1 MADLSQF
8 KEAAAAVQ
16 HSPHAVSAWE
26 HVEALAADLDRP
38 DDIVGLYNETLAGA
52 VEPQVA
58 EMIGERAGGFCDE
71 WFGDDP
77 SILEK
82 ILVRVTALAPA
93 SDTALQRLSVI
104 YTVAERWTDALG
116 LYDRAVDATKDRAR
130 RVRLL
135 REAAQLAKDVANQ
148 PDKAIGYYQLLLPL
162 TPEDGQISQSLER
175 LLERHERWPDL
186 IQLWESRL
194 DGQSKKERERT
205 RSRIAS
211 VWLDNLGDPQRALAA
226 AKPLLAEADDDR
238 EPTQLLE
245 RVLLSPNAN
254 KTVRDAALDLLR
266 SHYDQT
272 ARPREV
278 IRVLEQVIALDP
290 ASSGPLHEEAGA
302 RLAELDDLPAA
313 MDHYAALLAMA
324 PGSSATE
331 DKLRQLAERGGHHD
345 RYADGVAAAARASRD
360 ATRRVELLGE
370 AARTRLDRLLDVPGA
385 IDLLVEAAAT
395 GGAAEQVQLGVAR
408 RLVALYAQTNRPR
421 ERLTMLERQAQ
432 LETSE
437 QARSSLL
444 SEAAKLAESLGD
456 TERALALWERRIDS
470 DPSDLSGLDARITIL
485 ESQERWDDLVAAL
498 ESRAAKV
505 TAPNQKRADLER
517 VALVHHQRRGD
528 LAAAISAW
536 QRVVTDNK
544 DDEDAISALADLLAE
559 TSRWQ
564 EMAEL
569 LEAASGRATKRTIA
583 RLVRLG
589 DALRNH
595 LAQPVRALAA
605 YRNAI
610 AIAPA
615 SAEAR
620 DGLTA
625 LLEIAATRAGAA
637 DALAQALRINGDLG
651 GVLELLPARLAEARD
666 DRTKLALLREAAQLR
681 LEHKHDAPGA
691 LADLARAFP
700 LAPRDQLIEHQ
711 ILSLAKT
718 TGDYAAAAGAYA
730 RAIDAL
736 DASGADA
743 REAARLR
750 MAYADIV
757 AEHLDD
763 LPRATDAYSQVVA
776 IEPGNRRAVHS
787 FASLGAQLGRWDEA
801 AAAVIRYCGVREAFD
816 DELLGILEVAAAAKP
831 AKSYDALAVALT
843 AGLDKHKLPGA
854 AGALFFQRLAT
865 IHRDHRKDR
874 TAAVRAVRRALE
886 LGGERQTWL
895 AELVALERD
904 IGTTPALL
912 DALRRLADADARD
925 LDSLV
930 GAADVASKLGE
941 REQALQIL
949 SAVLGRATSAWR
961 GTAAIRSARSVDAVA
976 KWAIDALV
984 DLYRTG
990 GRARAAVDTLVEAAR
1005 LPFDALIRR
1014 DLRLRAAQLATVE
1027 LADNAAAIEMYRSVL
1042 AHSPGDLEVID
1053 RLAHLL
1059 AVEDR
1064 VPELLTLRQIQ
1075 LGLESAQPDSVDK
1088 KLGLRLELARLVGI
1102 IEERGGRLDALKA
1115 NLEDRPGH
1123 EPSIEAVADLLT
1135 AKGQHKA
1142 LADLLEQQALRLESA
1157 GEQARAAKL
1166 WSRYAHVAETET
1178 KEVERAIAG
1187 HRRVVALAPT
1197 SESLRALARL
1207 NLERS
1212 QPGQAVP
1219 WLESLLGTVPPAE
1232 RLLVVSQLAKA
1243 HLSAN
1248 QPDRAIAAI
1257 EMNLDDREVTGI
1269 GVPPRGTGERSETA
1283 GGGTPDGS
1291 AGRTASGAARGID
1304 RESALELR
1312 LLLAEL
1318 YRKAEMWEPLA
1329 RHLTRSLPLVK
1340 DDKLAREFAR
1350 EASSIYLHKLGS
1362 PAKAIPA
1369 LETALTLDPTDR
1381 DLRTALAI
1389 GQRVAGKLTEARAA
1403 LTELINDF
1411 GRRRSPERAA
1421 LHVELARVS
1430 LAEGK
1435 ADEAMAEMEAA
1446 SKMDVSNAAIQ
1457 KELAEMA
1464 RSAGQLDKAERTYRA
1479 LLLVVRR
1486 QPPGDDEIAVGASE
1500 VLFELHK
1507 LAQARGETRG
1517 GGDPDGL
1524 AGPRGSDQAKELL
1537 ESAME
1542 TAIQSDAE
1550 VRRLRRSLLA
1560 HGEGEL
1566 LLTVLDRRLATNPE
1580 PHSQARLLSDMAET
1594 LDGQLKRHDEAL
1606 DALIRAIGVMP
1617 SRTDL
1622 HDRAR
1627 ELARRTGQTK
1637 RFVAA
1642 VDAVVDRLRRKDD
1655 PPLIANLLM
1664 RAGEALEQDANDLR
1678 GATSLYR
1685 RVEILGERLAEAF
1698 YAQARVAAALGDV
1711 AEQART
1717 LDKMFELAG
1726 TDAEPTPAQVD
1737 ALYRLAEIFLGSD
1750 TRRRQGF
1757 DLLERAFGAE
1767 PRWAQAGRLLR
1778 AAAAGG
1784 ASDDK
1789 LMAMFERVARNGGD
1803 PEVLLDFLERRAAGP
1818 AATPAQIREAVD
1830 LAVDQGQDQRAEA
1843 LLVRAVAAARET
1855 ATGLGSAPWAV
1866 LALAERRLAAG
1877 DLTQARDLTY
1887 EIAPIADDVSGK
1899 EPIDGLAMRIATRAL
1914 AHRRVDLAAD
1924 VYEFL
1929 RERSPADRAVWQP
1942 LLSIYRELGDG
1953 DRLGS
1958 VISSTLPNLITP
1970 AERNALRLEHVRF
1983 LIENLKRHHDAL
1995 DVLRDALADDA
2006 DNLEAAELYEAS
2018 LRQLGDDDG
2027 IAEFLWSRFDDAQ
2040 RRGHRDST
2048 VDVAIR
2054 LGDLLERTGSPDAA
2068 RVYRAALV
2076 VAPDDREIL
2085 RRVVA
2090 QLGDHDSPRDG
2101 AMLMERLLAAETP
2114 ERAPELAGRLATM
2127 WEAAGDPKGV
2137 QRTLELAHKSA
2148 PDDLAIHD
2156 RLERWYRDRE
2166 LWPELAELM
2175 TRDAERA
2182 PDAAAVER
2190 LREAATVYS
2199 GFLGQPLKAAEVLRK
2214 ARQRAPHVPALVTDH
2229 AAALAA
2235 AGELDAAQR
2244 AIGEA
2249 LATVHGDGRTQLL
2262 LLRAN
2267 FRQQLG
2273 DDASAVSDLTEAYE
2287 LDKERGAENL
2297 VNGLERLRLRSE
2309 RDGDLPTERTATLK
2323 LAQLL
2328 VATGELERGRAFLVG
2343 WIERDPRDADPLIQL
2358 CDLDES
2364 IGHWD
2369 GVAAAATRLAYV
2381 TEGEAQ
2387 LTAALRSAAAS
2398 TQAGRPA
2405 DAVPVLE
2412 LVHQHQPGAQ
2422 VVRDKLREVYEAA
2435 GEYRLLAGVLVAD
2448 ADHGEDVAARYASY
2462 KRAAEIYLYHLEDA
2476 PSAQVPAQRALE
2488 LQPDDHAALMLNVD
2502 VLIHSGHLEDAGKTL
2517 ETAIGAQKKRTPE
2530 LAVLQQRM
2538 GKVSAALGDRDS
2550 QLGWLKKA
2558 FDVDRKNAEVAAEL
2572 AQLATE
2578 IGDYELAL
2586 KPLRA
2591 ITLMDN
2597 PAPVTRPMALLW
2609 EAKIEHARGNRAK
2622 AELWAKK
2629 ALREDPAFSDAQQ
2642 FLDELGGA

>member
-1 MADLSQF
+1 MADLSHF
-8 KEAAAAVQ
+8 KEAAAAVK

-26 HVEALAADLDRP
+26 QVEALAADLDRP
-38 DDIVGLYNETLAGA
+38 DDIVGLYNETLKGA

-77 SILEK
+77 QILEK
-82 ILVRVTALAPA
+82 ILVQVTALAPA

-116 LYDRAVDATKDRAR
+116 LYDRAVDATKDKVR

-148 PDKAIGYYQLLLPL
+148 PDKAIGYYQRLLPL
-162 TPEDGQISQSLER
+162 TPEDGQVSQSLER
-175 LLERHERWPDL
+175 LLERHERWAEL

-194 DGQSKKERERT
+194 ETQSKKERERS
-205 RSRIAS
+205 RLRIAS
-211 VWLDNLGDPQRALAA
+211 VWLDNLRDPQRALAA
-226 AKPLLAEADDDR
+226 GKPLLAEADDDK
-238 EPTQLLE
+238 ESTQLLE
-245 RVLLSPNAN
+245 RIIESASAS
-254 KTVRDAALDLLR
+254 KGVRDAALDLLR
-266 SHYDQT
+266 SHYDAT
-272 ARPREV
+272 SRPREV
-278 IRVLEQVIALDP
+278 IRVLEKVIALDP
-290 ASSGPLHEEAGA
+290 PNSGPLHEEAGT

-313 MDHYAALLAMA
+313 MDHFAALLAMA

-331 DKLRQLAERGGHHD
+331 EKLRQLAERGGHHD
-345 RYADGVAAAARASRD
+345 RYADGVAAAARACQD
-360 ATRRVELLGE
+360 PTRQVELLGE
-370 AARTRLDRLLDVPGA
+370 AARTRLDRLNDTEGA
-385 IDLLVEAAAT
+385 IKLLVEASAT
-395 GGAAEQVQLGVAR
+395 GGASEHEQLSVAR
-408 RLVALYAQTNRPR
+408 RLAALYAQTNRPR
-421 ERLTMLERQAQ
+421 ERLGMLERQAQ
-432 LETSE
+432 LEASE
-437 QARSSLL
+437 VAKSSIL
-444 SEAAKLAESLGD
+444 SEAAKLAETLGD

-470 DPSDLSGLDARITIL
+470 DPSDLSGLDARIGIL
-485 ESQERWDDLVAAL
+485 DSQERWDDLVAAL

-505 TAPNQKRADLER
+505 TAPNQKRADLVR
-517 VALVHHQRRGD
+517 VALVHHHQRKD
-528 LAAAISAW
+528 LVAAIAAW
-536 QRVVTDNK
+536 QRVVADNK
-544 DDEDAISALADLLAE
+544 DDEEGISALADLLAE
-559 TSRWQ
+559 TDRWK
-564 EMAEL
+564 EMADL
-569 LEAASGRATKRTIA
+569 LESASGRATQRTIA

-589 DALRNH
+589 EALRAH
-595 LAQPVRALAA
+595 LDQPVRALSA

-610 AIAPA
+610 AIDPG
-615 SAEAR
+615 SKEAR
-620 DGLTA
+620 LGLTA
-625 LLEIAATRAGAA
+625 LLDIAATRLGAA
-637 DALAQALRINGDLG
+637 DALAQAFRINGDLG
-651 GVLELLPARLAEARD
+651 GVLDLLPARLTEAKD
-666 DRTKLALLREAAQLR
+666 DRTRLALLREAAQLR
-681 LEHKHDAPGA
+681 LDHKHDAPGA

-711 ILSLAKT
+711 IVSLAKT
-718 TGDYAAAAGAYA
+718 TGDYATAAAAYEQA
-730 RAIDAL
+730 IAAIDAT
-736 DASGADA
+736 GGDA

-757 AEHLDD
+757 AEHLNDRS
-763 LPRATDAYSQVVA
+763 RAGDAYVKVA
-776 IEPGNRRAVHS
+776 AVEPGNRRAAQS
-787 FASLGAQLGRWDEA
+787 FAGLGAQLGRWDEA
-801 AAAVIRYCGVREAFD
+801 ATVVVRYCGVREAFD
-816 DELLGILEVAAAAKP
+816 DELLSSLEMAAASAG
-831 AKSYDALAVALT
+831 AHDALAAALS
-843 AGLDKHKLPGA
+843 AALDKHKLPGA
-854 AGALFFQRLAT
+854 AGALFAQRLAV
-865 IHRDHRKDR
+865 IHRDHRSDPP
-874 TAAVRAVRRALE
+874 AAIRALRRALE
-886 LGGERQTWL
+886 LGGERVAWL
-895 AELVALERD
+895 TDLVALEREQ
-904 IGTTPALL
+904 GTSGSLL
-912 DALRRLADADARD
+912 DALRRLADADGRD
-925 LDSLV
+925 LDALV
-930 GAADVASKLGE
+930 GAADVAGKLGE
-941 REQALQIL
+941 REQALAIL
-949 SAVLGRATSAWR
+949 SAVLGRATAAWR

-976 KWAIDALV
+976 RWAIDALV

-990 GRARAAVDTLVEAAR
+990 GRARAAVDTLIEAAR
-1005 LPFDALIRR
+1005 LPFDQNTRR
-1014 DLRLRAAQLATVE
+1014 DMRLRAAQLATVE
-1027 LADNAAAIEMYRSVL
+1027 LGDNAAAIDMYRSVL
-1042 AHSPGDLEVID
+1042 AQAPNDLEVIE

-1059 AVEDR
+1059 GLEDR

-1075 LGLESAQPDSVDK
+1075 LGLENSVADSGEK
-1088 KLGLRLELARLVGI
+1088 KLALRLELARLVGI

-1123 EPSIEAVADLLT
+1123 EASIDAVAELL
-1135 AKGQHKA
+1135 AGKGAHRA
-1142 LADLLEQQALRLESA
+1142 LVDLLEQQAQRLETA
-1157 GEQARAAKL
+1157 GELPRAAKL
-1166 WSRYAHVAETET
+1166 WARYAQVAETET

-1219 WLESLLGTVPPAE
+1219 WLESLLGTVPAAE

-1248 QPDRAIAAI
+1248 QPDRAITAI
-1257 EMNLDDREVTGI
+1257 EVNLDDK
-1269 GVPPRGTGERSETA
+1269 
-1283 GGGTPDGS
+1283 DQ
-1291 AGRTASGAARGID
+1291 
-1304 RESALELR
+1304 ALELR
-1312 LLLAEL
+1312 TLLADL

-1329 RHLTRSLPLVK
+1329 RHLTRSLPLLK

-1350 EASSIYLHKLGS
+1350 EASTIYLHKLTS

-1369 LETALTLDPTDR
+1369 LETALQLDPTDR

-1403 LTELINDF
+1403 LAELINDF

-1421 LHVELARVS
+1421 LHVELARVAQ
-1430 LAEGK
+1430 AEGK
-1435 ADEAMAEMEAA
+1435 IDEAMAEMEAA

-1486 QPPGDDEIAVGASE
+1486 QPPGDDEAAVGASE

-1507 LAQARGETRG
+1507 LAQARGEPAG
-1517 GGDPDGL
+1517 GGN
-1524 AGPRGSDQAKELL
+1524 DQAKELL

-1542 TAIQSDAE
+1542 AAIQSDAE
-1550 VRRLRRSLLA
+1550 VRRLRRSLIA
-1560 HGEGEL
+1560 HNEGEL
-1566 LLTVLDRRLATNPE
+1566 LLTVLERRLATNPE

-1594 LDGQLKRHDEAL
+1594 LDVQLQRYNESL

-1622 HDRAR
+1622 HERAR
-1627 ELARRTGQTK
+1627 ELAKRTGQSK
-1637 RFVAA
+1637 RFVDA

-1664 RAGEALEQDANDLR
+1664 RAGEALEQDAGDLR
-1678 GATSLYR
+1678 GAANLYR

-1698 YAQARVAAALGDV
+1698 YAQARVAAALGDT

-1726 TDAEPTPAQVD
+1726 TDSEPTPAQID

-1757 DLLERAFGAE
+1757 ELLERAFVAE

-1778 AAAAGG
+1778 QAAAGDP
-1784 ASDDK
+1784 SDEK
-1789 LMAMFERVARNGGD
+1789 IMQMYERVARNGGD
-1803 PEVLLDFLERRAAGP
+1803 GELLLDFLERRAAQPG
-1818 AATPAQIREAVD
+1818 ATPTQIREAVD
-1830 LAVDQGQDQRAEA
+1830 LAVEQGQDQRAEA

-1855 ATGLGSAPWAV
+1855 VDGLASAPWAV

-1877 DLTQARDLTY
+1877 DLTQAKDLTY
-1887 EIAPIADDVSGK
+1887 EIAPIADLEGR
-1899 EPIDGLAMRIATRAL
+1899 EAIDGLAMRIATRAL
-1914 AHRRVDLAAD
+1914 AHRRIDLAAD

-1942 LLSIYRELGDG
+1942 LLSIYRELGDA

-1958 VISSTLPNLITP
+1958 VISSTLPNLVTP

-1983 LIENLKRHHDAL
+1983 LIDNLKRHHDAL
-1995 DVLRDALADDA
+1995 DVLRDALVDDA
-2006 DNLEAAELYEAS
+2006 DNLEAAELYES
-2018 LRQLGDDDG
+2018 TLRQLGDDDG
-2027 IAEFLWSRFDDAQ
+2027 IAEFLWSRFEDAQ

-2048 VDVAIR
+2048 VDVALR
-2054 LGDLLERTGSPDAA
+2054 LGDLLEKTGSPDAV
-2068 RVYRAALV
+2068 RVYRAALI

-2090 QLGDHDSPRDG
+2090 QLGEHDAPREG
-2101 AMLMERLLAAETP
+2101 AVLMERLLAVETP

-2127 WEAAGDPKGV
+2127 WEAAGDMKGV
-2137 QRTLELAHKSA
+2137 QRTLELAHRSA

-2156 RLERWYRDRE
+2156 RLEKWYRDRE

-2182 PDAAAVER
+2182 SDSVAVDR

-2214 ARQRAPHVPALVTDH
+2214 ARQRAPHVAELVTDH

-2249 LATVHGDGRTQLL
+2249 LATVTGAGRTALL

-2273 DDASAVSDLTEAYE
+2273 DDSSAVSDLTEAYE
-2287 LDKERGAENL
+2287 LDKDRGTETL
-2297 VNGLERLRLRSE
+2297 VNGLERLRARSE
-2309 RDGDLPTERTATLK
+2309 RDGDLPTERLATLK

-2328 VATGELERGRAFLVG
+2328 VTHGELERGRAFLVG
-2343 WIERDPRDADPLIQL
+2343 WIERDPRDAEPLYQL
-2358 CDLDES
+2358 CELDES
-2364 IGHWD
+2364 IQHWD

-2381 TEGEAQ
+2381 TEGDAQ
-2387 LTAALRSAAAS
+2387 VEAALRAASAS

-2412 LVHQHQPGAQ
+2412 LVHQQQPGAA
-2422 VVRDKLREVYEAA
+2422 VVRDKLREVYDAA
-2435 GEYRLLAGVLVAD
+2435 GEFRLLAGVLVAD
-2448 ADHGEDVAARYASY
+2448 ADHGSDPAARYANY
-2462 KRAAEIYLYHLEDA
+2462 KRAAELYLYHLED
-2476 PSAQVPAQRALE
+2476 PTSAQVPAQRALE

-2502 VLIHSGHLEDAGKTL
+2502 VLIQSGQLEDAGRTL
-2517 ETAIGAQKKRTPE
+2517 EAAIGAQKKRTPE

-2538 GKVSAALGDRDS
+2538 GKVAAALGDRDG

-2597 PAPVTRPMALLW
+2597 PSPVTRPMALLW

-2642 FLDELGGA
+2642 FLDELGGS

>member
-8 KEAAAAVQ
+8 QEAAAAVK

-26 HVEALAADLDRP
+26 QVEALAADLDKP
-38 DDIVGLYNETLAGA
+38 DDIVALFNEVLGSTLGGKL
-52 VEPQVA
+52 EPEVA

-71 WFGDDP
+71 WFGDEP
-77 SILEK
+77 AVLEK
-82 ILVRVTALAPA
+82 ILARVIKLAPA

-104 YTVAERWTDALG
+104 FTVAERWSDALG
-116 LYDRAVDATKDRAR
+116 LYDRAVEATKDRAR

-162 TPEDGQISQSLER
+162 TPDDAQISQSLER
-175 LLERHERWPDL
+175 LLERHERWAEL
-186 IQLWESRL
+186 ISLWEGRL
-194 DGQSKKERERT
+194 DGQSKADRQRT
-205 RSRIAS
+205 RQRIAQ
-211 VWLDNLGDPQRALAA
+211 VWLDSLRDPQRALAA
-226 AKPLLAEADDDR
+226 AKPLLAEADDDK

-245 RVLLSPNAN
+245 RILESDNAT
-254 KTVRDAALDLLR
+254 KAVRDAALDLLR
-266 SHYDQT
+266 SHHD
-272 ARPREV
+272 AAGRPREV
-278 IRVLEQVIALDP
+278 IRVLERVIALDP
-290 ASSGPLHEEAGA
+290 PVSGPLHEEAGA
-302 RLAELDDLPAA
+302 RLADLDDLPAA
-313 MDHYAALLAMA
+313 MNHYAALLAMA

-331 DKLRQLAERGGHHD
+331 EKLRQLAERGGHHD
-345 RYADGVAAAARASRD
+345 RYADGVATAARASRD
-360 ATRRVELLGE
+360 ATRQVELLGE
-370 AARTRLDRLLDVPGA
+370 AARTRLDKLHDVEGA
-385 IDLLVEAAAT
+385 IRLLVEATQAE
-395 GGAAEQVQLGVAR
+395 GAGDHEQLGVAR
-408 RLVALYAQTNRPR
+408 KLAGLYAQTNRPR
-421 ERLTMLERQAQ
+421 ERLGMLERQAQ
-432 LETSE
+432 LEASE
-437 QARSSLL
+437 VARSSIL

-456 TERALALWERRIDS
+456 TERALLLWERRIDS
-470 DPSDLSGLDARITIL
+470 DPNDLSGLDARIGIL
-485 ESQERWDDLVAAL
+485 DNQGRWDELVDAL
-498 ESRAAKV
+498 ESRANKV
-505 TAPNQKRADLER
+505 AAPNQKRADLVR
-517 VALVHHQRRGD
+517 VALVHHHQRKD
-528 LAAAISAW
+528 LNAAITAW
-536 QRVVTDNK
+536 QRVVADHPG
-544 DDEDAISALADLLAE
+544 DEEGISALADLLAE
-559 TSRWQ
+559 TGRWQ
-564 EMAEL
+564 EMADL
-569 LEAASGRATKRTIA
+569 LESSSGRSTQRTIA

-589 DALRNH
+589 DALREH
-595 LAQPVRALAA
+595 LAHPARALAA

-610 AIAPA
+610 AIDPG
-615 SAEAR
+615 SKEAR
-620 DGLTA
+620 AGLTA
-625 LLEIAATRAGAA
+625 LLDIAATRAQAA
-637 DALAQALRINGDLG
+637 DALAQSFRTNGDLG
-651 GVLELLPARLAEARD
+651 GVLDLLPARLAEAKD
-666 DRTKLALLREAAQLR
+666 DRTRLALLREAAQLR
-681 LEHKHDAPGA
+681 LEHKHDAAGA
-691 LADLARAFP
+691 LADLARTFP

-711 ILSLAKT
+711 VVSLAKS
-718 TGDYAAAAGAYA
+718 TGDYATAATAYA
-730 RAIDAL
+730 QAIGAIDAT
-736 DASGADA
+736 GDA

-750 MAYADIV
+750 MAYGDILAD
-757 AEHLDD
+757 HLND
-763 LPRATDAYSQVVA
+763 RAQAGDAYAQVAQV
-776 IEPGNRRAVHS
+776 EPGNRRVVLA
-787 FASLGAQLGRWDEA
+787 FASLGAQLGRWDDA
-801 AAAVIRYCGVREAFD
+801 AQVIVRYASVREGFD
-816 DELLGILEVAAAAKP
+816 DELLSILEMAADASKAH
-831 AKSYDALAVALT
+831 DALAQALT
-843 AGLDKHKLPGA
+843 QALDKHKLPSA
-854 AGALFFQRLAT
+854 AGALFHHRLAI
-865 IHRDHRKDR
+865 IHRDHRADR
-874 TAAVRAVRRALE
+874 PAAIRAIRRALE
-886 LGGERQTWL
+886 LGGERQAWL
-895 AELVALERD
+895 TELVNLERD
-904 IGTTPALL
+904 QGVSPLLL
-912 DALRRLADADARD
+912 DGLRRLADADGRD

-941 REQALQIL
+941 REQALAIL
-949 SAVLGRATSAWR
+949 SAVLGRATAAWR

-1005 LPFDALIRR
+1005 LPFDQTTRR
-1014 DLRLRAAQLATVE
+1014 DMRLRAAQLATVE
-1027 LADNAAAIEMYRSVL
+1027 LGDNAAAIDMYRSVL
-1042 AHSPGDLEVID
+1042 AQSPNDLEVIE

-1059 AVEDR
+1059 GLEDR

-1075 LGLESAQPDSVDK
+1075 LGLETDGEK
-1088 KLGLRLELARLVGI
+1088 KLALRLELARLVGI
-1102 IEERGGRLDALKA
+1102 VEERGGRLDALKA

-1123 EPSIEAVADLLT
+1123 EASIDAVADLL
-1135 AKGQHKA
+1135 AGKGQHKA
-1142 LADLLEQQALRLESA
+1142 LVDLLEQQAQRLETASDSP
-1157 GEQARAAKL
+1157 RAAKL
-1166 WSRYAHVAETET
+1166 WARYAHVAETET
-1178 KEVERAIAG
+1178 REVERAISG

-1197 SESLRALARL
+1197 SDSLRALARL

-1219 WLESLLGTVPPAE
+1219 WLESLLGTVPAGE

-1243 HLSAN
+1243 HLSAH

-1257 EMNLDDREVTGI
+1257 EVNLDDKEQ
-1269 GVPPRGTGERSETA
+1269 
-1283 GGGTPDGS
+1283 
-1291 AGRTASGAARGID
+1291 
-1304 RESALELR
+1304 ALELR
-1312 LLLAEL
+1312 TLLADL
-1318 YRKAEMWEPLA
+1318 YRKAEQFEPLA
-1329 RHLTRSLPLVK
+1329 RHLTRSLPLLK
-1340 DDKLAREFAR
+1340 DEKLAREFAR
-1350 EASSIYLHKLGS
+1350 EASTIYLHKLGS

-1389 GQRVAGKLTEARAA
+1389 GQRVAGKLVEARAA

-1411 GRRRSPERAA
+1411 GRRRSPDRAA
-1421 LHVELARVS
+1421 LHVELARVAQ
-1430 LAEGK
+1430 AEGK
-1435 ADEAMAEMEAA
+1435 IDEALTEMESA

-1464 RSAGQLDKAERTYRA
+1464 RTAGQLDKAERTYRA

-1486 QPPGDDEIAVGASE
+1486 QPPGDDENAVGASE
-1500 VLFELHK
+1500 VLFELHQ
-1507 LAQARGETRG
+1507 LAASRGEK
-1517 GGDPDGL
+1517 
-1524 AGPRGSDQAKELL
+1524 DQGKELL

-1542 TAIQSDAE
+1542 AAIQSDAE
-1550 VRRLRRSLLA
+1550 VRRLRRSLIA

-1566 LLTVLDRRLATNPE
+1566 LLGVLERRLATNPE

-1594 LDGQLKRHDEAL
+1594 LDVHLNRHDEAL
-1606 DALIRAIGVMP
+1606 EALIRAIGVMP

-1627 ELARRTGQTK
+1627 DLARRTGQIK
-1637 RFVAA
+1637 RFVDA

-1664 RAGEALEQDANDLR
+1664 RAGEALEQDGNDLR
-1678 GATSLYR
+1678 GAANLYR

-1698 YAQARVAAALGDV
+1698 YAQARVAAALGDT

-1757 DLLERAFGAE
+1757 DLLERAFAAE

-1778 AAAAGG
+1778 TAAGHD
-1784 ASDDK
+1784 ANDDRV
-1789 LMAMFERVARNGGD
+1789 MHMYERVARNGGD
-1803 PEVLLDFLERRAAGP
+1803 GELLLDFLERRTAQPG
-1818 AATPAQIREAVD
+1818 ATPAQIREAVD
-1830 LAVDQGQDQRAEA
+1830 LAVEQGQEARAEA
-1843 LLVRAVAAARET
+1843 LLVRAVAAARDT
-1855 ATGLGSAPWAV
+1855 ALGLGSAPWAV

-1877 DLTQARDLTY
+1877 DLTQARDLAY
-1887 EIAPIADDVSGK
+1887 EIAPIIDHVEGN
-1899 EPIDGLAMRIATRAL
+1899 EPVDGLAMRIATRAL
-1914 AHRRVDLAAD
+1914 AHRRIDLAAD

-1983 LIENLKRHHDAL
+1983 LLENLKRHHDAL

-2027 IAEFLWSRFDDAQ
+2027 IAEFLWSRFEDAQ

-2048 VDVAIR
+2048 VDVALR
-2054 LGDLLERTGSPDAA
+2054 LGDLLEKTGSPDIA
-2068 RVYRAALV
+2068 RVYRAALI

-2085 RRVVA
+2085 RRVIN
-2090 QLGDHDSPRDG
+2090 QLGEHDAPREG
-2101 AMLMERLLAAETP
+2101 AVLMERLLAVETP

-2127 WEAAGDPKGV
+2127 WEAAGDGKGV

-2148 PDDLAIHD
+2148 PDDKAIHD
-2156 RLERWYRDRE
+2156 RLEQWYRDRE

-2175 TRDAERA
+2175 THDAEHA
-2182 PDAAAVER
+2182 SDQVAVER

-2214 ARQRAPHVPALVTDH
+2214 ARQRAPHVPELVTDH

-2249 LATVHGDGRTQLL
+2249 LATVQGAGRTSLL

-2287 LDKERGAENL
+2287 LDKERGPENL
-2297 VNGLERLRLRSE
+2297 VNGLERLRVRSE
-2309 RDGDLPTERTATLK
+2309 RDGDLATERTATLK

-2328 VATGELERGRAFLVG
+2328 VASGELERGRAFLVG
-2343 WIERDPRDADPLIQL
+2343 WIERDPRDAEPLYRL
-2358 CDLDES
+2358 CELDES
-2364 IGHWD
+2364 ISHWD
-2369 GVAAAATRLAYV
+2369 GVAAAATRLAYI
-2381 TEGEAQ
+2381 TEGDAQ
-2387 LTAALRSAAAS
+2387 VDAALRAAGAS

-2412 LVHQHQPGAQ
+2412 LVHQHQPGAE

-2448 ADHGEDVAARYASY
+2448 ADHGSDPTARFTNY
-2462 KRAAEIYLYHLEDA
+2462 KRAAELYLYHLED
-2476 PSAQVPAQRALE
+2476 PTNAQPPAARALE
-2488 LQPDDHAALMLNVD
+2488 LFPDDHAALMLNVD
-2502 VLIHSGHLEDAGKTL
+2502 VLIQSNQLEDAGRTL
-2517 ETAIGAQKKRTPE
+2517 EAAISAQKKRTPE

-2538 GKVSAALGDRDS
+2538 GKVAAALGDRDG
-2550 QLGWLKKA
+2550 QLNWLKKA

-2572 AQLATE
+2572 ARLATE

-2597 PAPVTRPMALLW
+2597 PSPVTRPMALLW

-2629 ALREDPAFSDAQQ
+2629 ALREDPAFADAQQ
-2642 FLDELGGA
+2642 FLDELGQA